1 MDRTACERV
10 RWVQERS
17 LKFRDNVIGSAGVR
31 NKSYNKS
38 YKNINKKRY
47 LKS

>member
-1 MDRTACERV
+1 MDRMACKQDWGV
-10 RWVQERS
+10 KERS